1 MAILFPQMHPMFND
15 PNRWMPLPSNY
26 QAPPTPPTSGFD
38 GYIPGPVPGDIP
50 GGGGGGDGR
59 IFPPGPYRPGPFDPD
74 EELPPAEPP
83 PPPPPPPMADN
94 YGFGSA
100 GAGDVGEALGDPY
113 SGIGPGTFGLLGPST
128 FSLRDIPGIPN
139 VVMGLLDD
147 RIRDQDNYMNALV
160 GALKGLGV
168 AEPTTTQ
175 GIPPGI
181 MQEAHA
187 LASGVFGPTSPW
199 GGAFPWGGLPTPQPS
214 VTPSAPPIR
223 QGPVRAVRSGH
234 IPTANANVGTVT
246 PAIMAEASRGAQA
259 MSGDMGWSY
268 SGGFEDYY

>member
-15 PNRWMPLPSNY
+15 PNRWVPLPSNY
-26 QAPPTPPTSGFD
+26 YQAPPPPPTSGFD

-113 SGIGPGTFGLLGPST
+113 SGIGPGTMGLLGW
-128 FSLRDIPGIPN
+128 PGAWYSDNPLSDP
-139 VVMGLLDD
+139 GLLG
-147 RIRDQDNYMNALV
+147 IAPGNILGGVYAGVSGTAAAQGQYMNALV

-175 GIPPGI
+175 GIPPEI
-181 MQEAHA
+181 MQEAHTV
-187 LASGVFGPTSPW
+187 ASVYSAM
-199 GGAFPWGGLPTPQPS
+199 GADP
-214 VTPSAPPIR
+214 A
-223 QGPVRAVRSGH
+223 
-234 IPTANANVGTVT
+234 TASE
-246 PAIMAEASRGAQA
+246 AEASAAAAASEGFPGYGA
-259 MSGDMGWSY
+259 GGIFGGEGWI
-268 SGGFEDYY
+268 

>member
-1 MAILFPQMHPMFND
+1 MAMLFPQMHPMFND

-100 GAGDVGEALGDPY
+100 GAGDVGEALSDPY
-113 SGIGPGTFGLLGPST
+113 SGIGPGTHGLLGPMT
-128 FSLRDIPGIPN
+128 PFGLRDTPGLY
-139 VVMGLLDD
+139 GLLADVVTGRFGEQKDLMDD
-147 RIRDQDNYMNALV
+147 VSRELSRMGINPRTPTREQVQNAYSRV
-160 GALKGLGV
+160 S
-168 AEPTTTQ
+168 
-175 GIPPGI
+175 
-181 MQEAHA
+181 MQ
-187 LASGVFGPTSPW
+187 P
-199 GGAFPWGGLPTPQPS
+199 
-214 VTPSAPPIR
+214 
-223 QGPVRAVRSGH
+223 
-234 IPTANANVGTVT
+234 VGTT
-246 PAIMAEASRGAQA
+246 GNPQLDAAYSAMGADPATASEAEASAAAAASEGFP
-259 MSGDMGWSY
+259 GYGMGGIV
-268 SGGFEDYY
+268 GGEGWI